1 MLDAGQQCDFWAG
14 AEVLFLAL
22 NWKADET
29 MRELSSRINCFG

>member
-1 MLDAGQQCDFWAG
+1 MLDAGRQRDFWAG

-29 MRELSSRINCFG
+29 Q